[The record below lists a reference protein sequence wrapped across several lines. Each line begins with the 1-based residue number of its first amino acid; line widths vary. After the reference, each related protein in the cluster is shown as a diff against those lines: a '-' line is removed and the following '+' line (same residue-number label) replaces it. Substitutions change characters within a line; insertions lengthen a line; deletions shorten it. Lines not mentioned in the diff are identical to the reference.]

1 MAPGNVATTG
11 STISENRSA
20 MRPAR
25 LKTCNN
31 RGWNASFPFPGRLI
45 CTPPMTASSVTPSN
59 MDGVAWICRRS
70 VLRTMRYMLSVS
82 ATMALLSLYF
92 SMSLMRGASDFRM
105 KSNWRSSLGISS
117 PLPAISSARRVLYA
131 PTDAPQADEDSA
143 WPSRSILPNAPRE
156 LMPTCGAKTMR
167 SLPLSVAWC
176 AYALR
181 PALPE
186 KGRPPR
192 PPSAKDF
199 PGQATLRLS
208 MRGAFTSSGQ
218 SDVPTSVVNLA

>member
-92 SMSLMRGASDFRM
+92 SMSLMRGASDFRI
-105 KSNWRSSLGISS
+105 KSNCTSSLGKS
-117 PLPAISSARRVLYA
+117 PPPAEPSARRVLYA
-131 PTDAPQADEDSA
+131 PTDAPQADEISV
-143 WPSRSILPNAPRE
+143 WPDRSILPTVPPAE
-156 LMPTCGAKTMR
+156 IPTCGAKTMR